1 MNESRH
7 FRVRPHRKLVEG
19 YAQWQAWSSLTP
31 ESAGDVAEGLAGPP
45 SAHKDGDED
54 TKRFD
59 MLVLRRQLAQLEG
72 DAIAAERLRE
82 QN

>member
-1 MNESRH
+1 M
-7 FRVRPHRKLVEG
+7 
-19 YAQWQAWSSLTP
+19 
-31 ESAGDVAEGLAGPP
+31 AEGLAGPP